1 MTITFK
7 PMEREIDK
15 FKEKTY
21 SGKDARLFKEWEL
34 IDRRYE
40 NDEQGS
46 YIIRKRNGLG
56 LPIVYDIV
64 FNVRS
69 IIGVKPADENG
80 LQTPVFGDEHIMRIT
95 LPNNYPSS
103 DGQPEFSFTSN
114 VWHPNIRFFG
124 DFKGRVCL
132 NTGDSGVH
140 THLVDYIDRV
150 IDYLTYD
157 DYHARNEYPYPEDLD
172 VAEWVLK
179 QGEPQGWVHFKQKE

>member
-7 PMEREIDK
+7 PSDREIDN
-15 FKEKTY
+15 FKGKSY
-21 SGKDARLFKEWEL
+21 SGKDARLFKEWEM

-40 NDEQGS
+40 NDTQGS

-64 FNVRS
+64 FNVKS
-69 IIGVKPADENG
+69 IVGVQPADEQG
-80 LQTPVFGDEHIMRIT
+80 LQMPIFGYEHVMRIT
-95 LPNNYPSS
+95 LPNNYPSA
-103 DGQPEFSFTSN
+103 DGQPEFSFTTQI
-114 VWHPNIRFFG
+114 WHPNVRHFG
-124 DFKGRVCL
+124 DFRGRVCL

-150 IDYLTYD
+150 IDYLTYS
-157 DYHARNEYPYPEDLD
+157 DYHAKNEYPYPEDLD

-179 QGEPQGWVHFKQKE
+179 QAEPQGWVFFKQQ

>member
-1 MTITFK
+1 MT
-7 PMEREIDK
+7 REIEN
-15 FKEKTY
+15 FQGRTFT
-21 SGKDARLFKEWEL
+21 GKDARLYKEWEM

-40 NDEQGS
+40 RDKQVS

-56 LPIVYDIV
+56 LPIVFDIV
-64 FNVRS
+64 FNVKT
-69 IIGVKPADENG
+69 IIGVQKNESGAA
-80 LQTPVFGDEHIMRIT
+80 TPIFGKEHVMRIT

-103 DGQPEFSFTSN
+103 DGQPQFNFTTN

-150 IDYLTYD
+150 IDYLKYD
-157 DYHARNEYPYPEDLD
+157 EYHALNEYPYPEDLD

-179 QGEPQGWVHFKQKE
+179 EGEPKGWTHFNQD

>member
-1 MTITFK
+1 
-7 PMEREIDK
+7 MEREIETYK
-15 FKEKTY
+15 GKTY
-21 SGKDARLFKEWEL
+21 NGKDARLFKEWEL

-40 NDEQGS
+40 NDTQGS

-64 FNVRS
+64 FNVKS
-69 IIGVKPADENG
+69 ITGVKPENEQG
-80 LQTPVFGDEHIMRIT
+80 LKLPIFGYEHVMRIT
-95 LPNNYPSS
+95 LPNNYPSA
-103 DGQPEFSFTSN
+103 DGQPQFSFTTD
-114 VWHPNIRFFG
+114 VWHPNVRFFG

-157 DYHARNEYPYPEDLD
+157 DYHAKNEYPYPEDLD

-179 QGEPQGWVHFKQKE
+179 QGEPQGWVEFKQD